1 MARRNM
7 NFRSAEGRA
16 CGNVGGLLPFS
27 GLFLHSPRALE
38 SMISWIHDLGRPGP
52 TAFLALFL
60 FEASARTLLL
70 AVVPLQALELLG
82 NAQDVSLLYFGAS
95 LAGLAASL
103 AIPWLTRK
111 FRRRGVFA
119 LGVGVLL
126 AAYGLLASATLIG
139 LKIGLWLQIVGTA
152 CLEVTLSLYVLDYVR
167 RKELSRFEPQR
178 IFVAAVAWAAYPALG
193 VVLRT
198 HVAAWAP
205 YAATATIAILMLL
218 YFRWVRG
225 SDEPPRPLI
234 VPANP
239 LRYLPRFF
247 AQPRL
252 RLAWTLAMGR
262 AGWWVLFF
270 VYAPIYAVDSGLGEV
285 AGGAIVSAG
294 GAALFT
300 TLLWGWVARR
310 YGMRRLLAVGYGLS
324 GALTVTVAFLAT
336 GGEPVL
342 GAAFL
347 IAAAAAASMID
358 GVGNAPFLR
367 AVHPL
372 ERAEMTTVFNTFRHT
387 AQILA
392 PGLFAALLIHF
403 QLPAVFLAGGAIM
416 AVMAALS
423 FYIPRRM

>member
-1 MARRNM
+1 M
-7 NFRSAEGRA
+7 
-16 CGNVGGLLPFS
+16 P
-27 GLFLHSPRALE
+27 
-38 SMISWIHDLGRPGP
+38 SWIRDLGRPGP
-52 TAFLALFL
+52 AAFLALFL
-60 FEASARTLLL
+60 LETSARTLLL
-70 AVVPLQALELLG
+70 AVVPLQALAILG
-82 NAQDVSLLYFGAS
+82 DARKVSLLYFGVS

-103 AIPWLTRK
+103 GIPWLTRRL
-111 FRRRGVFA
+111 RRRGVFT
-119 LGVGVLL
+119 LGGGAIIAACLLL
-126 AAYGLLASATLIG
+126 AGENLPGLW
-139 LKIGLWLQIVGTA
+139 IGLWLQILGTA
-152 CLEVTLSLYVLDYVR
+152 CLEVTLNLYVLDYVR
-167 RKELSRFEPQR
+167 RKELGRFEPKR
-178 IFVAAVAWAAYPALG
+178 IFIAAVAWTVCPGLG
-193 VVLRT
+193 VLMRV
-198 HVAAWAP
+198 HGAAWLP
-205 YAATATIAILMLL
+205 YAATAAVAVLTLL

-225 SDEPPRPLI
+225 SDEPPRPVV

-270 VYAPIYAVDSGLGEV
+270 VYAPIYAVSSGLGEA

-294 GAALFT
+294 GAFLFT

-310 YGMRRLLAVGYGLS
+310 FGMRRLLAWGYALS
-324 GALTVTVAFLAT
+324 GALTVVVAILAQNDA
-336 GGEPVL
+336 PLL
-342 GAAFL
+342 GAAVL
-347 IAAAAAASMID
+347 VGAAAAASMID

-392 PGLFAALLIHF
+392 PGLFALLLEYYR
-403 QLPAVFLAGGAIM
+403 LPAVFLAGGIVM
-416 AVMAALS
+416 AAMAALS